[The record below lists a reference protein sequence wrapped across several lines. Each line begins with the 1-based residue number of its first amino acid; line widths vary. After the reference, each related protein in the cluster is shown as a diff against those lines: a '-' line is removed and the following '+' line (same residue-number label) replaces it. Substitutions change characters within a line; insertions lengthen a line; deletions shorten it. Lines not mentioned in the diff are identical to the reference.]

1 VKTAGEADGPTVKP
15 LDIKNFDTAKPT
27 GQSPSA
33 ARRRL
38 VGGLRAVAQAVLALA
53 FLGAG
58 YLAYQALLATKEP
71 VFQRPASEQVFAVRT
86 VAVAYST
93 HIPTLSLYGEA
104 VAGRQV
110 ELRVLAPGEVVRV
123 GENLRDGSLVKRGE
137 TLLEIDKFAYQGA
150 LVEARANL
158 REAQAR
164 LAESTARIKLEQDGL
179 GRAEEQLTLARRDLD
194 RALELAKGG
203 SLSEKTVDDRKLVV
217 SQREQA
223 VEQHRNTLAVE
234 QARADQQR
242 AGIARLEWRVTEAER
257 HLANTTL
264 AAPFDAHVRG
274 VAAALGRVM
283 NANDVAATLIDS
295 NEIEVG
301 LSLTDNQYGRIV
313 AEAGTVIGRPIE
325 VVWNLGSASSRYSG
339 RIERVAAEIRPES
352 GGVAVFARIDPSS
365 GAPALRPGAFV
376 AVLVPD
382 RAYPNAVRLPETA
395 LYGAESVYAVAED
408 GRLERREVELLGH
421 DGGDIFVT
429 GALKPDERV
438 VASRISE
445 IGEGLKVEERP

>member
-1 VKTAGEADGPTVKP
+1 VKP
-15 LDIKNFDTAKPT
+15 LDIKSFETAKLAKAR
-27 GQSPSA
+27 PSA

-38 VGGLRAVAQAVLALA
+38 VQGLRTIAQAVLVVAI
-53 FLGAG
+53 LGAG
-58 YLAYQALLATKEP
+58 YFGYQALLANKEQ
-71 VFQRPASEQVFAVRT
+71 VAQRPAREQVFAVRT
-86 VAVAYST
+86 VPVAYST

-110 ELRVLAPGEVVRV
+110 ELRVLAPGEVVRI

-164 LAESTARIKLEQDGL
+164 LAESAARVKLEQDGL
-179 GRAEEQLTLARRDLD
+179 VRAEEQLTLARRDLD

-203 SLSEKTVDDRKLVV
+203 ALSEKTVDDRKLVV

-234 QARADQQR
+234 EARADQQR
-242 AGIARLEWRVTEAER
+242 AGIARLEWRVAEAER
-257 HLANTTL
+257 HLANTML

-274 VAAALGRVM
+274 VSAEVGRVM
-283 NANDVAATLIDS
+283 NASDVAATLIGADD
-295 NEIEVG
+295 IEVR

-313 AEAGTVIGRPIE
+313 AEAGTVIGRPVD
-325 VVWNLGSASSRYSG
+325 VVWNLGAVSTRYAG
-339 RIERVAAEIRPES
+339 RIERVAAQIRSET
-352 GGVAVFARIDPSS
+352 GGVEVFARVDPSS

-376 AVLVPD
+376 KVLVPD
-382 RAYPNAVRLPETA
+382 RAYPNAVRLSETA
-395 LYGAESVYAVAED
+395 LYGADTVYVVAD

-421 DGGDIFVT
+421 AGGDVFVS

-438 VASRISE
+438 VTSRISE
-445 IGEGLKVEERP
+445 IGEGLKVEEQP